1 MALDFMLS
9 EEDKSN
15 PVSIRYWFELI
26 DTNEDGVLRAD
37 EMRVFYR
44 HQIHRMECLGHE
56 VVPFEDIL
64 CQMSD
69 LLHPR
74 KEGEFYHADFV
85 RPDKIRVSGVFFNVL
100 FNLSKFIEFEQRDPF
115 LLRQQI
121 AEPELTYVVIGI
133 GTAKNEW
140 DTCAHF
146 VAAHRDWDRYARA
159 EYARLA
165 MEEESRD
172 EDTAMDIDTMDG
184 WYVSDDQEDDEG
196 SSASA
201 DGATGSSEGRTVE
214 APF

>member
-1 MALDFMLS
+1 MLS

-15 PVSIRYWFELI
+15 PVSLRYWFELI

-69 LLHPR
+69 LLHPGQ
-74 KEGEFYHADFV
+74 EGQFYHADFV

-121 AEPELTYVVIGI
+121 AEPELTYVVIM
-133 GTAKNEW
+133 
-140 DTCAHF
+140 
-146 VAAHRDWDRYARA
+146 HRH
-159 EYARLA
+159 
-165 MEEESRD
+165 
-172 EDTAMDIDTMDG
+172 
-184 WYVSDDQEDDEG
+184 
-196 SSASA
+196 
-201 DGATGSSEGRTVE
+201 
-214 APF
+214 